1 MLVPDVNVV
10 INAEIPSSE
19 RHELA
24 RNWFDI
30 AANGREP
37 VSIPEMVL
45 LGFVRISTGSGVKDN
60 RITPTRALE
69 VCDVLRRMPAF
80 APITE
85 GPRHWPLFREIV
97 LTSGISGPDITDAY
111 LAAFALENDA
121 TFVTFDRGFRR
132 FPGLRVF
139 VPE

>member
-1 MLVPDVNVV
+1 MLVPDLNVV
-10 INAEIPSSE
+10 ISLETTSSE
-19 RHELA
+19 HHTAA
-24 RNWFDI
+24 RNWFDRVG
-30 AANGREP
+30 NEREP

-45 LGFVRISTGSGVKDN
+45 LGFVRISTGRGVKDN
-60 RITPTRALE
+60 RISTDRAFE
-69 VCDVLRRMPAF
+69 VCDALRRMPAF
-80 APITE
+80 VPIVE
-85 GPRHWPLFREIV
+85 GPRHWSLFREIV
-97 LTSGISGPDITDAY
+97 LAYGISGPDITDAY